1 MPSTASRLICT
12 PPGHIHDVWMHAKGR
27 IKCAIEQTG
36 LSDFADVEADVLR
49 GGQLLWLAWNG
60 ETIEAAATT
69 QITTVGAK
77 RVCVL
82 TACAGEHRER
92 WLPLFSHIERYAK
105 GERCSIMRV
114 FGRRGWERVLDGYEV
129 TNVVLEKE
137 L

>member
-1 MPSTASRLICT
+1 MPSTVELVCVEPDR
-12 PPGHIHDVWMHAKGR
+12 IHDIWGHARER
-27 IKCAIEQTG
+27 IRCAMEQTG

-69 QITTVGAK
+69 QLTSVGARK
-77 RVCVL
+77 VCTL
-82 TACAGEHRER
+82 TACAGERRER

-105 GERCSIMRV
+105 AEQCSIMRV